1 MTLALRTRLTV
12 FYTVVFGVLLTVMA
26 AAAYRALGQQLES
39 EATNNLI
46 ELTNGLHGY
55 LHFENGTPEVQYD
68 SSDPQETAFVMRATR
83 FYQIYD
89 GATGALL
96 VQSEAIEP
104 LGLTFTPAEVKSFH
118 DEPRIHD
125 IQTDY
130 GRIRLTN
137 SVITGVPGTTYL
149 LQVGASLAAMDS
161 ALHGFLRLLLWGVPS
176 GLFVAILAGRWM
188 ATIALGP
195 LLRFADAARGIDVT
209 NLRQRLP
216 VRGVDDELDDVAHAF
231 NETLERVEDA
241 VGEMRQFS
249 TALAHELRTPIAAL
263 RGEIELATMRPD
275 AGDAYRRTAASQ
287 LEELDKL
294 KRLIDQ
300 LLTLARAESG
310 QIPLSRVP
318 VNLGALAASV
328 VEQLEAVA
336 QANGLDLRCEVTGDV
351 AVEGDGEWLERL
363 VLNLLDNAFK
373 FTPRG
378 GRVTVR
384 VSAVERQARIEVT
397 DTGIGM
403 PPEVLSHV
411 FERFYRADP
420 ARSSS
425 ARGVGLGLS
434 LVKWIVDRHDGLIQ
448 AKSDPGR
455 GATFTVYI
463 NRLDAAAQHK
473 GHEGHRD
480 HKAV

>member
-12 FYTVVFGVLLTVMA
+12 FYTIVFGVLLTAIGAVS
-26 AAAYRALGQQLES
+26 YRALAQQLDS
-39 EATNNLI
+39 DATTSLI

-55 LHFENGTPEVQYD
+55 LHFESGTPEVQYD
-68 SSDPQETAFVMRATR
+68 SSDPQETAFVQRATR

-96 VQSEAIEP
+96 VQSDAIEP

-118 DEPRIHD
+118 DEPRLHD

-137 SVITGVPGTTYL
+137 SVITGAPGRTYL
-149 LQVGASLAAMDS
+149 LQVGASLAATDG
-161 ALHGFLRLLLWGVPS
+161 ALRRFLQLLLWTVPA

-188 ATIALGP
+188 ATVALGP
-195 LLRFADAARGIDVT
+195 LLRFADAARSIDVT

-216 VRGVDDELDDVAHAF
+216 VRGAHDELDDMAHAF
-231 NETLERVEDA
+231 NETLARVEDA

-263 RGEIELATMRPD
+263 RGEIELAAMK
-275 AGDAYRRTAASQ
+275 AEVGDSYRRTAASQ

-310 QIPLSRVP
+310 QIPLSRQRVD
-318 VNLGALAASV
+318 LGALAASV
-328 VEQLEAVA
+328 VEQVEAVA
-336 QANGLDLRCEVTGDV
+336 QANGLDLRCDV
-351 AVEGDGEWLERL
+351 ADDAAVLGDPEWLERML
-363 VLNLLDNAFK
+363 LNLLDNSFK

-378 GRVTVR
+378 GSVQVR
-384 VSAVERQARIEVT
+384 VSGEEGQARLDVV

-403 PPEVLSHV
+403 PSEVLTHV

-434 LVKWIVDRHDGLIQ
+434 LVKWIVDRHDGVIKT
-448 AKSDPGR
+448 KSEPGR
-455 GATFTVYI
+455 GSTFSVYI
-463 NRLDAAAQHK
+463 K
-473 GHEGHRD
+473 
-480 HKAV
+480 KI

>member
-1 MTLALRTRLTV
+1 MTLALRTRLSV
-12 FYTVVFGVLLTVMA
+12 FYTMVFGVLLTAIA
-26 AAAYRALGQQLES
+26 AVSYRALAQQLDS
-39 EATNNLI
+39 DATTSLI

-55 LHFENGTPEVQYD
+55 LNFDGATPEVQHD
-68 SSDPQETAFVMRATR
+68 ATDPQETAFVQRATR

-89 GATGALL
+89 GSTGALL

-118 DEPRIHD
+118 DEPRLHD

-137 SVITGVPGTTYL
+137 SVITAAPGRTYL

-161 ALHGFLRLLLWGVPS
+161 ALTRFLQLLLWTVPA

-188 ATIALGP
+188 ATVALGP
-195 LLRFADAARGIDVT
+195 LLRFADAARRIDVT

-216 VRGVDDELDDVAHAF
+216 VRGVHDELDDVAQAF
-231 NETLERVEDA
+231 NETLARVEDA

-263 RGEIELATMRPD
+263 RGEIELAAMRPG
-275 AGDAYRRTAASQ
+275 AGDEDRRTAESQ

-310 QIPLSRVP
+310 QIPLSRDRVD
-318 VNLGALAASV
+318 LGALAASA
-328 VEQLEAVA
+328 VEQLELVA
-336 QANGLDLRCEVTGDV
+336 QADGLDLRCDAAEDV
-351 AVEGDGEWLERL
+351 AVYGDAEWLERL
-363 VLNLLDNAFK
+363 LLNLLDNAFK

-378 GRVTVR
+378 GSVLVR
-384 VSAVERQARIEVT
+384 VSDVGGHARLEVT
-397 DTGIGM
+397 DTGMGM
-403 PPEVLSHV
+403 PPDVLPHV

-425 ARGVGLGLS
+425 ERGVGLGLS
-434 LVKWIVDRHDGLIQ
+434 LVKWIVDRHDGTVQ
-448 AKSDPGR
+448 ALSGPGP
-455 GATFTVYI
+455 GSTFRVDI
-463 NRLDAAAQHK
+463 K
-473 GHEGHRD
+473 
-480 HKAV
+480 KI

>member
-12 FYTVVFGVLLTVMA
+12 FYTIVFGVLLTAIA
-26 AAAYRALGQQLES
+26 AVSYRALAQQLDS
-39 EATNNLI
+39 DATAGLI

-55 LHFENGTPEVQYD
+55 LHFENGAPEVQYD
-68 SSDPQETAFVMRATR
+68 SSDPQETAFVQRATR

-104 LGLTFTPAEVKSFH
+104 LGLTFTPAEVKSFR
-118 DEPRIHD
+118 DAPRLHD

-137 SVITGVPGTTYL
+137 SVITGGPGQTYL

-161 ALHGFLRLLLWGVPS
+161 ALRRFLQLLLWTVPA

-188 ATIALGP
+188 ATVALGP
-195 LLRFADAARGIDVT
+195 LLRFAGAARSIDVT

-216 VRGVDDELDDVAHAF
+216 VRGVHDELDDVAQAF
-231 NETLERVEDA
+231 NETLGRVEDA

-263 RGEIELATMRPD
+263 RGEIELAAMKPD
-275 AGDAYRRTAASQ
+275 AGEAYRRTAASQ

-310 QIPLSRVP
+310 QIPLSREP
-318 VNLGALAASV
+318 VDLGALAASV
-328 VEQLEAVA
+328 VEQVEAVA
-336 QANGLDLRCEVTGDV
+336 QASGLDLRSEVAEGV
-351 AVEGDGEWLERL
+351 MVEGDAEWLERL
-363 VLNLLDNAFK
+363 LLNLLDNAFK

-378 GRVTVR
+378 GRVVVR
-384 VSAVERQARIEVT
+384 VSAPDGEARLDVC
-397 DTGIGM
+397 DSGIGM
-403 PPEVLSHV
+403 APEVISHV

-434 LVKWIVDRHDGLIQ
+434 LVKWIADRHDGVVQ
-448 AKSDPGR
+448 VTSEPAG
-455 GATFTVYI
+455 GATFSLHI
-463 NRLDAAAQHK
+463 K
-473 GHEGHRD
+473 
-480 HKAV
+480 KI

>member
-12 FYTVVFGVLLTVMA
+12 FYTIVFGVLLTAIAVVS
-26 AAAYRALGQQLES
+26 YRALAQQLDS
-39 EATNNLI
+39 DATTSLI

-55 LHFENGTPEVQYD
+55 LHFESGTPEVQYD
-68 SSDPQETAFVMRATR
+68 ASDPQETAFVQRATR

-89 GATGALL
+89 GTTGELL
-96 VQSEAIEP
+96 VQSDAIEP

-118 DEPRIHD
+118 DEPRLHD

-137 SVITGVPGTTYL
+137 SVIGDRGKTYL
-149 LQVGASLAAMDS
+149 LQVGASLAATDG
-161 ALHGFLRLLLWGVPS
+161 ALRRFLQLLSWTVPA

-188 ATIALGP
+188 ATVALGP
-195 LLRFADAARGIDVT
+195 LLRFADAARGIDVA

-216 VRGVDDELDDVAHAF
+216 VRGVHDELDDVAQAF
-231 NETLERVEDA
+231 NETLARVEGA

-263 RGEIELATMRPD
+263 RGEIELAAMKTD
-275 AGDAYRRTAASQ
+275 TSDAYRRTAASQ

-294 KRLIDQ
+294 KRLIDH

-310 QIPLSRVP
+310 QIPLSRHRVD
-318 VNLGALAASV
+318 LGVLATSL
-328 VEQLEAVA
+328 VEQVEAVA
-336 QANGLDLRCEVTGDV
+336 QAGGLDLRCEVADDV
-351 AVEGDGEWLERL
+351 AVLGDAEWLERML
-363 VLNLLDNAFK
+363 LNLLDNSFK

-378 GRVTVR
+378 GNVQVR
-384 VSAVERQARIEVT
+384 VSEEDGQARLDVA

-403 PPEVLSHV
+403 PPEVLGHV

-434 LVKWIVDRHDGLIQ
+434 LVKWIVDRHDGVIR
-448 AKSDPGR
+448 ATSEPGR
-455 GATFTVYI
+455 GSTFSVYI
-463 NRLDAAAQHK
+463 K
-473 GHEGHRD
+473 
-480 HKAV
+480 KI

>member
-12 FYTVVFGVLLTVMA
+12 FYTIVFGVLLTAIA
-26 AAAYRALGQQLES
+26 AVAYRALGQQLDAD
-39 EATNNLI
+39 ATASLI

-55 LHFENGTPEVQYD
+55 LHFENATPEVQYD
-68 SSDPQETAFVMRATR
+68 ASDAQETAFVQRATR

-89 GATGALL
+89 GTTGALL

-104 LGLTFTPAEVKSFH
+104 LGLTFTPMEVKSFH
-118 DEPRIHD
+118 DEPRLHD

-130 GRIRLTN
+130 GRVRLTN
-137 SVITGVPGTTYL
+137 SVISGGPGRTYL

-161 ALHGFLRLLLWGVPS
+161 AVGRFRQLLLWGVPA
-176 GLFVAILAGRWM
+176 GLLVAILAGRWM
-188 ATIALGP
+188 STVALAP
-195 LLRFADAARGIDVT
+195 LLRFASAARGIDVT

-216 VRGVDDELDDVAHAF
+216 VRGVHDELDDVAQAF
-231 NETLERVEDA
+231 NETLGRVEAA

-263 RGEIELATMRPD
+263 RGEIELAAMKPD
-275 AGDAYRRTAASQ
+275 AGEAYRRAAASQ

-310 QIPLSRVP
+310 QIPLSRARVD
-318 VNLGALAASV
+318 LGALAASV
-328 VEQLEAVA
+328 VEQVEAVA
-336 QANGLDLRCEVTGDV
+336 HSAGLELRCEAAGGIL
-351 AVEGDGEWLERL
+351 VEGDAEWLERML
-363 VLNLLDNAFK
+363 LNLLDNAFK

-378 GRVTVR
+378 GRVVVG
-384 VSAVERQARIEVT
+384 VSAGDGEVRL
-397 DTGIGM
+397 DVIDNGIGM
-403 PPEVLSHV
+403 SPEVVSRV

-425 ARGVGLGLS
+425 ARGAGLGLS
-434 LVKWIVDRHDGLIQ
+434 LVKWIVDRHDGIVQ
-448 AKSDPGR
+448 AVSAPNQGS
-455 GATFTVYI
+455 TFSVYLKKI
-463 NRLDAAAQHK
+463 
-473 GHEGHRD
+473 
-480 HKAV
+480 